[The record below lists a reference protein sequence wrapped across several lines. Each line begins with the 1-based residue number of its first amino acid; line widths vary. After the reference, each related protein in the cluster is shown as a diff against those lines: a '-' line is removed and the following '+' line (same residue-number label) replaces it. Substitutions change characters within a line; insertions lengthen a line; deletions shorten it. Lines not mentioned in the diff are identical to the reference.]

1 MAHDISYYRQQLN
14 KVHTSITAQE
24 NKNKTLKK
32 EYEKLDSAYTQLKTK
47 GVEERAKQLEKD
59 MSKNK
64 PGKDLAWRGKRK
76 KDFDDF
82 IGKDPR
88 ESAVQFRKD
97 TEKYVKAVEKA
108 RKAKKKEWDKGVKEL
123 TGWFGMYKQRD
134 KIKKKILN
142 LGNK

>member
-64 PGKDLAWRGKRK
+64 PGKDLAWRG
-76 KDFDDF
+76 
-82 IGKDPR
+82 
-88 ESAVQFRKD
+88 
-97 TEKYVKAVEKA
+97 
-108 RKAKKKEWDKGVKEL
+108 
-123 TGWFGMYKQRD
+123 
-134 KIKKKILN
+134 
-142 LGNK
+142 